1 MEKYT
6 VLTYDFGGYE
16 KVHEIKEKSP
26 NAEYLYVTDNQD
38 LQSDTWEIMYID
50 NPWPDD
56 VFRLC
61 YEVRFNPWNY
71 VDTDIV
77 VRVDGSIGIDRNL
90 DELVQYFIDGDY
102 DIGFPLHPL
111 RDTMIHEYS
120 AWVQLRQYPV
130 DQANRCLAF
139 MQKIGYDVVNFK
151 GMGQYN
157 VVIQKRNR
165 INELINEGTMWAL
178 KTMAGPGKE
187 IERIDQTVGN
197 MIIQKFYPETK
208 VMPMSV
214 DLTDGLWMTWYGHN
228 SDIKIPY
235 ADKRLEPFYHNQPVE
250 FCPLTVKEKE
260 ESK

>member
-111 RDTMIHEYS
+111 RDTMIHDH
-120 AWVQLRQYPV
+120 LMM
-130 DQANRCLAF
+130 C
-139 MQKIGYDVVNFK
+139 
-151 GMGQYN
+151 
-157 VVIQKRNR
+157 
-165 INELINEGTMWAL
+165 
-178 KTMAGPGKE
+178 
-187 IERIDQTVGN
+187 
-197 MIIQKFYPETK
+197 
-208 VMPMSV
+208 
-214 DLTDGLWMTWYGHN
+214 
-228 SDIKIPY
+228 
-235 ADKRLEPFYHNQPVE
+235 
-250 FCPLTVKEKE
+250 
-260 ESK
+260 